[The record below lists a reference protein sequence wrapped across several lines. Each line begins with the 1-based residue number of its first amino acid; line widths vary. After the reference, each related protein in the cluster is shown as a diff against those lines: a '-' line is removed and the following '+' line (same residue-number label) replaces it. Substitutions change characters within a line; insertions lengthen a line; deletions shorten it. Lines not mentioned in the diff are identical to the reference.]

1 VIIPIP
7 FFGLVEL
14 EDEDGLEVTNKTA
27 VENNTAVSSSRGS
40 SEGITVETEGNA
52 GA

>member
-14 EDEDGLEVTNKTA
+14 EDEDGLEVANKTA

-40 SEGITVETEGNA
+40 SEGSAVETEGNE

>member
-14 EDEDGLEVTNKTA
+14 EDDDGFEVANKTA
-27 VENNTAVSSSRGS
+27 VEKNTAVSSSRGS
-40 SEGITVETEGNA
+40 SEGSAVEAEGNE

>member
-14 EDEDGLEVTNKTA
+14 EDEDGLEVANKTA
-27 VENNTAVSSSRGS
+27 VENNTAVSISRGS
-40 SEGITVETEGNA
+40 SEGSAVETEGNE

>member
-14 EDEDGLEVTNKTA
+14 EDEDGSEVANKTA
-27 VENNTAVSSSRGS
+27 VENNTAVSNSRGS
-40 SEGITVETEGNA
+40 SEGSAVEAEGNE

>member
-7 FFGLVEL
+7 FFGLLEL
-14 EDEDGLEVTNKTA
+14 EDDDGFEVANKTA

-40 SEGITVETEGNA
+40 NEGSTVETEGNE

>member
-7 FFGLVEL
+7 FFGLVEI
-14 EDEDGLEVTNKTA
+14 EDEDGSEVANKTA
-27 VENNTAVSSSRGS
+27 VENNTAVSSRRGS
-40 SEGITVETEGNA
+40 SEGSTVETEGNE

>member
-14 EDEDGLEVTNKTA
+14 EDEDGSEVANKTA

-40 SEGITVETEGNA
+40 SEGITVETESNA

>member
-14 EDEDGLEVTNKTA
+14 EDDDGFEVANKTA
-27 VENNTAVSSSRGS
+27 VENNTAGSNSRGS
-40 SEGITVETEGNA
+40 NDSSTLETEGNE